1 MKKKLSEKQ
10 QELVALLPEGLPKM
24 PNGAKIVLGFII
36 LRYGTEY
43 AKKYGYIFRSN
54 KQLMQD
60 TDLTEPTVIA
70 SVRKLEL
77 LGLISTIRGKR
88 DTDGSY
94 ASYYYLSDDMKK
106 KINFSLCTK
115 INGDDTKI
123 NEGIT
128 KINVEGL
135 FDKIER
141 LELRIKEL
149 EEDNL
154 KLKGEVILAKGKF
167 YFSTDTEKEQDSK
180 NLYRNKS
187 LDQVGKIFDRVCY
200 EDTPRRIFNQKVE
213 ECFSKLDKDCLEDRV
228 MKVLG
233 DIPQWAEGIEGAI
246 GIVDDYLTS
255 YGDRFGWTVRYKSHL
270 LDRLFPNADAK
281 LQPQQ
286 C

>member
-24 PNGAKIVLGFII
+24 PNGAKIVLGWVI
-36 LRYGTEY
+36 LRYGSDF
-43 AKKYGYIFRSN
+43 AKKYGYVYRSN
-54 KQLMQD
+54 LDLMKD
-60 TDLTEPTVIA
+60 TELTEPTIIA

-77 LGLISTIRGKR
+77 LGLMSSVRGKR
-88 DTDGSY
+88 DKDGSA
-94 ASYYYLSDDMKK
+94 ASDYILSEEMKR
-106 KINFSLCTK
+106 KINFSTCTK
-115 INGDDTKI
+115 ISETNTKI
-123 NEGIT
+123 NT
-128 KINVEGL
+128 KINVDAL

-187 LDQVGKIFDRVCY
+187 LDQVGKIYDRVCY